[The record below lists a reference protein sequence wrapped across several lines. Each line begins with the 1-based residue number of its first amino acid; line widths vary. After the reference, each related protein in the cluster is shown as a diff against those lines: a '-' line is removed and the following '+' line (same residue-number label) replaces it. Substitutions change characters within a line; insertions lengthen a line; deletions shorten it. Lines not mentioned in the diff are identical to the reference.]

1 MVQKRKKNL
10 VHFQKRCKCLF
21 HFNYSWYFPFCEM
34 KNLILNAMPMVI
46 RPLHWS
52 NLHIPY
58 YTNMPWYINVD
69 SENC

>member
-34 KNLILNAMPMVI
+34 KNFNTKCNGNGNTSTALEQFAYTLLHKHAMV
-46 RPLHWS
+46 
-52 NLHIPY
+52 Y
-58 YTNMPWYINVD
+58 
-69 SENC
+69 